1 MPDAATEQH
10 IAMRVAEARQYLE
23 ISAEELA
30 AMVDV
35 STAAIEAIEAGNEPV
50 SAALLLD
57 IAKALGR
64 GIEFFT
70 ADVPVQAAAE
80 RTEFL
85 ARAAET
91 LSDQDMGEL
100 KRFATYLRSRTASA
114 TN

>member
-23 ISAEELA
+23 LTENELA
-30 AMVDV
+30 DMVGV
-35 STAAIEAIEAGNEPV
+35 QVAEIVAIEAGNEPV

-70 ADVPVQAAAE
+70 AAIPVQAAAE

-91 LSDQDMGEL
+91 LSEEDMGEL
-100 KRFATYLRSRTASA
+100 KRFATYLRSRSTGAA
-114 TN
+114 N

>member
-23 ISAEELA
+23 LTEDELA
-30 AMVDV
+30 DMVGV
-35 STAAIEAIEAGNEPV
+35 PVAEIVAIEAGNEPV

-64 GIEFFT
+64 GVEFFT
-70 ADVPVQAAAE
+70 AAIPVQAAAE

-91 LSDQDMGEL
+91 LSDEDMGEL
-100 KRFATYLRSRTASA
+100 KRFATYLRSRSTGAA
-114 TN
+114 N

>member
-10 IAMRVAEARQYLE
+10 IGMRVAEARQYLE
-23 ISAEELA
+23 LTEDELA
-30 AMVDV
+30 EMVGAPIGD
-35 STAAIEAIEAGNEPV
+35 ILAIEAGAEPV
-50 SAALLLD
+50 SASLLLD

-70 ADVPVQAAAE
+70 SDIAVQIAAE

-91 LSDQDMGEL
+91 LSEQDMGEL
-100 KRFATYLRSRTASA
+100 KRFATYLRSRSA
-114 TN
+114 GAAN

>member
-1 MPDAATEQH
+1 MPDAAKVQH

-23 ISAEELA
+23 LTEDELA
-30 AMVDV
+30 DMVGV
-35 STAAIEAIEAGNEPV
+35 PVAEIGAIEAGNQPV

-70 ADVPVQAAAE
+70 AVIPVQAAAE

-91 LSDQDMGEL
+91 LSEEDMGEL
-100 KRFATYLRSRTASA
+100 KRFATYLRSRSA
-114 TN
+114 GAAN